1 MIQKI
6 KDKTWKD
13 ESGAIVPVEYVSG
26 GTRLKER
33 NAAALAREAKSINKK
48 LVSFKQLT
56 GRLCNDV
63 YRKAM
68 EEYKAKA
75 DGKGNFTW
83 FNFDRSIK
91 IEVSI
96 SDRIDFDDLAIKAS
110 KEKLDAFL
118 SENIDSKMEF
128 VKDLVIDAFSTSR
141 GKIDAKK
148 VFQLMKYRTKI
159 SHPLFQDAINILSEG
174 IRRPGSKTYFRLWE
188 RDGNGSYKLIDL
200 NFSNI

>member
-1 MIQKI
+1 MNQKV
-6 KDKTWKD
+6 KDGKWID
-13 ESGAIVPVEYVSG
+13 ESGTDVPVEYITTG
-26 GTRLKER
+26 MRLRER
-33 NAAALAREAKSINKK
+33 NAAQLLRGAKEVSRKLDEFKK
-48 LVSFKQLT
+48 LMEK
-56 GRLCNDV
+56 LCGDV

-68 EEYKAKA
+68 EEYKAKP

-96 SDRIDFDDLAIKAS
+96 SERIDFDDLAIKAS

-141 GKIDAKK
+141 GKIDSKK
-148 VFQLMKYRTKI
+148 VMQLMKYRTKI
-159 SHPLFQDAINILSEG
+159 SHPLFQEAINILTDG
-174 IRRPGSKTYFRLWE
+174 IRKPGSKTYFRIWE
-188 RDGNGSYKLIDL
+188 RDESNTYNLIDL
-200 NFSNI
+200 NFSSI